1 MEPDDF
7 TAKKTDALQALEG
20 EDLSTLSMDELED
33 RAARLGAEIHR
44 AEVMATRK
52 RASKDA
58 ADAIFKA

>member
-7 TAKKTDALQALEG
+7 TAKKTDALQTLEG
-20 EDLSTLSMDELED
+20 EDLSTMSIDELED

-44 AEVMATRK
+44 AEAMATSK

-58 ADAIFKA
+58 ADAFFKA